1 MLLVRRLLK
10 FEFVAKIST
19 LNPQRMTSCKVK
31 EMTEKDTKVTCQLCG
46 FQFPVEEARATVCQS
61 CPLRGGCRLLIKCP
75 NCGYEMPLVKT
86 PDWLGNLMSRI
97 GEWISKRRV
106 K

>member
-1 MLLVRRLLK
+1 MQEHCHTKLLATRYSPLTPQLERL
-10 FEFVAKIST
+10 S
-19 LNPQRMTSCKVK
+19 KVK
-31 EMTEKDTKVTCQLCG
+31 EMAEKSQKVTCQLCG
-46 FQFPVEEARATVCQS
+46 FQFPVEEARSTVCQS

-86 PDWLGNLMSRI
+86 PDWLGKLMSRI
-97 GEWISKRRV
+97 GGWISKQRA